1 MLSQCSF
8 TQPQPFCCCYFL
20 FFLINTCNIPPGR
33 ASVKG
38 HGVCLMLSCFRIF
51 LFVVLNQGLAVET
64 EMFLLRNMEQAR
76 PCLR

>member
-1 MLSQCSF
+1 MF
-8 TQPQPFCCCYFL
+8 IYTADPPTFL
-20 FFLINTCNIPPGR
+20 LLLFPFFLINTCNIPPGS

-64 EMFLLRNMEQAR
+64 EMFLLRNMEGAR